1 MEDILRISFFHDT
14 MWTNKISAEILFIS
28 TFSSSW
34 KVFYL
39 YSMFSWTNADCTLSG
54 WCRLLKW
61 SRTIGKLFINNEKK
75 FQVKALLHFTLFN
88 TAVSFIAQC
97 LALVARVLVVALSL
111 LKYWMC
117 TPIRRDQM
125 RSKLPRCNAQT
136 FYRSYNNVL
145 VIARGM

>member
-1 MEDILRISFFHDT
+1 MTQCGLIRSVQKYCLSRHFHRH
-14 MWTNKISAEILFIS
+14 ERCS
-28 TFSSSW
+28 TFIQCL
-34 KVFYL
+34 VEL
-39 YSMFSWTNADCTLSG
+39 MQCTLSG

-61 SRTIGKLFINNEKK
+61 SRTIGKLFINNKKK
-75 FQVKALLHFTLFN
+75 FQVKALLHLTLFN